1 MSMSILSISIVD
13 LLAHL
18 LGKSK
23 LNILASRSSK
33 LGDTLLRGL
42 GGIFNLRNCDALL
55 LSKILTADSWE
66 RDRFV
71 DTCLDWL
78 RIGNLN
84 SWLNRGDNRN
94 IVASFLGNFLTVVVS
109 IAVVSITWGRLA
121 DGHHLGIT
129 LLLEGNLNS
138 LGSGLFNL
146 LLVRIGADLI
156 VNLFNALSTNS
167 PGNWVTLFNINN
179 YLDSKLYWIANSLQC
194 RGANL
199 SSFYNI

>member
-1 MSMSILSISIVD
+1 MSMRICSISIID

-18 LGKSK
+18 LRKGK

-42 GGIFNLRNCDALL
+42 GGIFNLRNCNALL
-55 LSKILTADSWE
+55 FSKILTADSWE
-66 RDRFV
+66 IDRFV
-71 DTCLDWL
+71 YTGLDWL

-84 SWLNRGDNRN
+84 SWLNWGNNRN

-109 IAVVSITWGRLA
+109 VAVVSITWGRLA

-129 LLLEGNLNS
+129 LLLEGDLNS

-156 VNLFNALSTNS
+156 VNLLNALSTDS
-167 PGNWVTLFNINN
+167 SGNWVTLFNINN
-179 YLDSKLYWIANSLQC
+179 DLDSKLYWVANSL
-194 RGANL
+194 
-199 SSFYNI
+199 

>member
-1 MSMSILSISIVD
+1 MSILSISIVD

-18 LGKSK
+18 LGKGK

-42 GGIFNLRNCDALL
+42 GGVFNLRNCYALL

-71 DTCLDWL
+71 DTGLDWL
-78 RIGNLN
+78 RVGNLN

-129 LLLEGNLNS
+129 LLLERDLNS
-138 LGSGLFNL
+138 LGSCGFSL
-146 LLVRIGADLI
+146 LLVGVGADLV
-156 VNLFNALSTNS
+156 VNDRHTLGTDS
-167 PGNWVTLFNINN
+167 PGDRVALLSVNDNFSGDFDVLT
-179 YLDSKLYWIANSLQC
+179 DSLKS
-194 RGANL
+194 RGADL
-199 SSFYNI
+199 SRFNYILN

>member
-1 MSMSILSISIVD
+1 MSILSISIVD

-18 LGKSK
+18 LGKGK

-42 GGIFNLRNCDALL
+42 GGVFNLRNCYALL

-71 DTCLDWL
+71 DTGLDWL
-78 RIGNLN
+78 RVGNLN

-129 LLLEGNLNS
+129 LLLEGDLNS

-146 LLVRIGADLI
+146 LLVGVGADLI
-156 VNLFNALSTNS
+156 VNLFNALSTDS
-167 PGNWVTLFNINN
+167 SGNWVTLFNINN
-179 YLDSKLYWIANSLQC
+179 DLDSKLYWVANSL
-194 RGANL
+194 
-199 SSFYNI
+199 